1 MADVTAVLIISW
13 SRSLRDLRRLQKKKP
28 RMMQIMRE
36 PPAVPAPMPA
46 WAPVLR
52 PLVTGTWVE
61 VLPPA
66 LLSLP
71 LPLPLP
77 LPPPPPPV
85 KLAVI
90 MLLSVVV
97 TPLDKTVVMTLLIVI
112 RSWGVVVVVDVTVVV
127 FFAFTTEVIVD
138 Q

>member
-1 MADVTAVLIISW
+1 
-13 SRSLRDLRRLQKKKP
+13 
-28 RMMQIMRE
+28 
-36 PPAVPAPMPA
+36 
-46 WAPVLR
+46 
-52 PLVTGTWVE
+52 
-61 VLPPA
+61 
-66 LLSLP
+66 
-71 LPLPLP
+71 
-77 LPPPPPPV
+77 
-85 KLAVI
+85 